1 MVILYDPTK
10 YRHIVKYIYIHTHFS
25 DTTYL
30 SINIGWDR
38 WIYSTQISGKERQTL
53 KVKLI

>member
-1 MVILYDPTK
+1 MIQPNTDTYSN
-10 YRHIVKYIYIHTHFS
+10 IYIHTHFS